1 MTTVLDPN
9 KAKTARRV
17 VEVLEFFDEQ
27 NRHAT
32 VMDIARR
39 YKRPQS
45 STSELLAILVEMGL
59 LYKDPNSRSF
69 TPTPRA
75 AMLGSQCQPSL
86 VRDGRL
92 SMTMDRLH
100 ALTGQGVAVLGMVG
114 LQVQMF
120 RWMASPQPIATSLPN
135 ALSGGVLGALSD
147 SAAGWLLLSTLPSER
162 REGVLRRLRAEASEE
177 RMFNPAV
184 LRDRIENSG
193 REGYAIG
200 PAGFG
205 ATAQM
210 CAVLLPTEAGERPM
224 VVGLVHEPGQGAD
237 PQTLVAM
244 LQKAVHECV
253 NAADR
258 IRLPL

>member
-1 MTTVLDPN
+1 MTTGLDPN

-17 VEVLEFFDEQ
+17 IEVLEFFDEQ

-75 AMLGSQCQPSL
+75 AMLGSMCQPAM

-92 SMTMDRLH
+92 AMLLERL
-100 ALTGQGVAVLGMVG
+100 AAQTGHGAAVTGMVG

-120 RWMASPQPIATSLPN
+120 RWIAGACHLATTLPCG
-135 ALSGGVLGALSD
+135 LSGGALAPLCD
-147 SAAGWLLLSTLPSER
+147 SAAGWLLLSTLATER
-162 REGVLRRLRAEASEE
+162 REGVLRRLRAEAPVDRAFNTAEVRE
-177 RMFNPAV
+177 RV
-184 LRDRIENSG
+184 ETCG
-193 REGYAIG
+193 RQGFAIG

-205 ATAQM
+205 TTARM
-210 CAVLLPTEAGERPM
+210 CAVLVPNEAGERPM
-224 VVGLVHEPGQGAD
+224 VVGLVHAPNTVTEPQA
-237 PQTLVAM
+237 LVAM
-244 LQKAVHECV
+244 LQKAVQECV
-253 NAADR
+253 DAGER

>member
-92 SMTMDRLH
+92 SMMMDRLV
-100 ALTGQGVAVLGMVG
+100 AQTGQGTAVMGMVG

-120 RWMASPQPIATSLPN
+120 RWMAGERPIATAVPN
-135 ALSGGVLGALSD
+135 GLSGGVLGRLSD

-162 REGVLRRLRAEASEE
+162 REGVLRRLRAEAPEE
-177 RMFNPAV
+177 QKFNPTILRERVEACGRQGYV
-184 LRDRIENSG
+184 L
-193 REGYAIG
+193 G

-224 VVGLVHEPGQGAD
+224 VVGLVHEPGQGPEPA
-237 PQTLVAM
+237 TLVAM
-244 LQKAVHECV
+244 LQKAVQECIA
-253 NAADR
+253 AADR